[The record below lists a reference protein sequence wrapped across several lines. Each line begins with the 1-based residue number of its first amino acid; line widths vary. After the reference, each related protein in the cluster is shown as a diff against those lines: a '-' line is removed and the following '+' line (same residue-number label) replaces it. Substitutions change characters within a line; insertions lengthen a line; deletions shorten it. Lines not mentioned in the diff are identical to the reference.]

1 MRRRRRLYQENISV
15 LLSTTFWL
23 QTCGV
28 FLMLGYIFWTG
39 FSKGYFFTIMYNVLY
54 VGICKC
60 IIVKSVNKSYSIAV
74 GILYVCYI
82 SIRYTQSEIMYST
95 LYSYVHNIYE
105 GQNYFNIVK
114 TKSMYQT
121 SVGLA
126 VRPLTGLAVRPLI
139 GLNIPPPSPST
150 PLSFYPSHWIL
161 FG

>member
-1 MRRRRRLYQENISV
+1 MKVPVAWLAEKISKDFCQTKKDATGMRRGETALYQENISV

-95 LYSYVHNIYE
+95 LYSSVHNIYE
-105 GQNYFNIVK
+105 GQNYFNNVK
-114 TKSMYQT
+114 TKIMYQT
-121 SVGLA
+121 IRSTKYG
-126 VRPLTGLAVRPLI
+126 
-139 GLNIPPPSPST
+139 PSLKSLP
-150 PLSFYPSHWIL
+150 W
-161 FG
+161 